1 MEQADPIY
9 NDSASSQDNSY
20 WPSVLIVGGIF
31 SVVGFVINISLGYMQ
46 INSEPT
52 GSMLSPLMVSS
63 VVVCLATCVGGL
75 VAVWHFTKDVTPVLK
90 LGRGALIGFL
100 TGAVIVVAGT
110 ILNELWLTIDPAYT
124 EKMIES
130 IVENIEAMDLPSD
143 TRNQLIDQMAAGIR
157 DTSVVQQL
165 MMGIPVTGLLN
176 LLTGMLGVKLFAA
189 RQEDTF

>member
-1 MEQADPIY
+1 MEQADPVY
-9 NDSASSQDNSY
+9 NDSSSSQDNSY

-46 INSEPT
+46 IGSDPT

-75 VAVWHFTKDVTPVLK
+75 VAVWHFTKEVTPVLK

-100 TGAVIVVAGT
+100 TGAVIVVAST
-110 ILNELWLTIDPAYT
+110 ILNELWLTIDPGYT
-124 EKMIES
+124 EKVIES

-165 MMGIPVTGLLN
+165 LMGIPVTGLLN

-189 RQEDTF
+189 SQEDTF

>member
-1 MEQADPIY
+1 MEQTDPIY
-9 NDSASSQDNSY
+9 NDSTSSQDNSY